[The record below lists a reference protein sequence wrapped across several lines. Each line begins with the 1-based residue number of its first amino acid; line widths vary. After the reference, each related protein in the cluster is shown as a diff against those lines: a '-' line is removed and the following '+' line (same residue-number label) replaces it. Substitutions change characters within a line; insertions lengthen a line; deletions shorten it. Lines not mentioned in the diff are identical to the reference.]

1 MCDLAVCTLK
11 VQKKQMNG
19 GITMG
24 NQENVVQMDFEDESN
39 TDEENLL
46 EIVLNTREQCQM
58 MQQLIE
64 NQIKVKD
71 EMIDKLHKELEYY
84 KNSAADKFA
93 EQLMKAVIKVHKDMN
108 RLVNSDKWD
117 SMTADDLKRE
127 YTYARDDVAD
137 LLEQQNVDAFNSAPG
152 GTPLTHPFIRQ
163 RLKQRQKRHLIKQS
177 KAVFLTDIRK
187 VTRFL
192 FHSRES
198 YFISI

>member
-1 MCDLAVCTLK
+1 
-11 VQKKQMNG
+11 MNG

-24 NQENVVQMDFEDESN
+24 NQENVVQMDFEDKSN
-39 TDEENLL
+39 TDEENLF

-58 MQQLIE
+58 LQQLID

-137 LLEQQNVDAFNSAPG
+137 LLEQQNVDAFHSAPG
-152 GTPLTHPFIRQ
+152 DTFDASIHQAKIEATSEKALDKTIKSSVSDGY
-163 RLKQRQKRHLIKQS
+163 KKGDKVLIPERVILYQYKG
-177 KAVFLTDIRK
+177 
-187 VTRFL
+187 
-192 FHSRES
+192 
-198 YFISI
+198 